1 MFRKVSTLAAF
12 LVVLPVLAWAQN
24 SGKLAGTVVDRSTN
38 EPLPGATV
46 VLDGT
51 QMGTATNANGEYFII
66 GVPVGTYSVRAS
78 FVGYESLLYEGVDVN
93 AGYTRTLDF
102 ALGEDVAALGE
113 LVVEYERPL
122 IQKDAIGVPKIV
134 TGEEIARL
142 PVRGI
147 AGVAALQGGV
157 VADEGSNTLNI
168 RGGRE
173 EEVVFFVD
181 GVKVIGSTAVAQSAI
196 QEQEMLIGSLPAKY
210 GDAMSGI
217 ISITTKSG
225 GSNFFGSV
233 EGVTSEVLDDNGYN
247 LGAVS
252 VGGPLAGGL
261 SFFAAAEFLH
271 QDNRDPRAVEPTIL
285 RTDRI
290 EFLRNNP
297 QVLSFTDANGDE
309 QYLPLPGDLANGAGL
324 SDALAAMSIP
334 DGYTLNSP
342 VPITGAE
349 VEPIENFSKESG
361 YPNYEQDVASINGNL
376 TFAPSQAVRV
386 RLTGRYQNLE
396 QTQRTFFSTQDQE
409 RATFASDRFGQ
420 DDQETLGLGAS
431 WTHRLSNS
439 TFYQVQFD
447 WSKFERYRYD
457 AAFSQDIADVLFY
470 GDIDHAANATAAR
483 YKLWSG
489 ADSTYRRNYSD
500 GSLPALEDVYSV
512 LTAPGGSD
520 QAYLRN

>member
-1 MFRKVSTLAAF
+1 MLRKVSTLAAF

-122 IQKDAIGVPKIV
+122 IQKDAIGVPKVV

-142 PVRGI
+142 PVRGV

-157 VADEGSNTLNI
+157 VADEGSNTLNV

-233 EGVTSEVLDDNGYN
+233 EGVTSEVLDDYGFN

-290 EFLRNNP
+290 DFLRNNP
-297 QVLSFTDANGDE
+297 QVLSFNDADGNE
-309 QYLPLPGDLANGAGL
+309 QYVPLPGDLPNGASL
-324 SDALAAMSIP
+324 DDALAGMTIE
-334 DGYTLNSP
+334 DGWTLNSP

-349 VEPIENFSKESG
+349 V
-361 YPNYEQDVASINGNL
+361 
-376 TFAPSQAVRV
+376 
-386 RLTGRYQNLE
+386 
-396 QTQRTFFSTQDQE
+396 
-409 RATFASDRFGQ
+409 
-420 DDQETLGLGAS
+420 
-431 WTHRLSNS
+431 
-439 TFYQVQFD
+439 
-447 WSKFERYRYD
+447 
-457 AAFSQDIADVLFY
+457 
-470 GDIDHAANATAAR
+470 
-483 YKLWSG
+483 
-489 ADSTYRRNYSD
+489 
-500 GSLPALEDVYSV
+500 
-512 LTAPGGSD
+512 
-520 QAYLRN
+520 